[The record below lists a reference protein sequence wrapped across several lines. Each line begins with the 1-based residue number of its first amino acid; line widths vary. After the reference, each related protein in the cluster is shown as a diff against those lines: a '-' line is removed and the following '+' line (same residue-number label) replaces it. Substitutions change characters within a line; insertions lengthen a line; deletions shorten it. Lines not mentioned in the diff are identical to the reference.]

1 MTTDIAEI
9 KLTTDET
16 VLMSLQSRREEWGKE
31 ESKLQDLL
39 TINEEVL
46 GEQLEAREVSC
57 I

>member
-1 MTTDIAEI
+1 M
-9 KLTTDET
+9 DET

-31 ESKLQDLL
+31 EGKLQDLL

-46 GEQLEAREVSC
+46 GQQLEAREVSC